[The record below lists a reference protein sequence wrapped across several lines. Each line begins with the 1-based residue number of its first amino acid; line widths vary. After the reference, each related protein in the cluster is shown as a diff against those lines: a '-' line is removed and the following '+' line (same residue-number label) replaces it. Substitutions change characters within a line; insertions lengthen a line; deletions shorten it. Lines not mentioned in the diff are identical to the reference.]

1 MRQFRNENNQNIIYI
16 YNAQTIHYQD
26 AMLHQVRI

>member
-1 MRQFRNENNQNIIYI
+1 MRQFRNENNQNII